1 MLEMR
6 ILSKLFIGIFSFV
19 AIQSAFAV
27 GGLFV
32 NIDDITAGESSTLRI
47 SGLIAKENI
56 GLELVRPD
64 NTTIHFTKQAD
75 TNGVVSTKIYALH
88 IQKSGE
94 YALNILRTFGLKNKI
109 TEHFTVFPGAP
120 SAYKTK
126 VKLEDASIVA
136 DGETAARFVVSVK
149 DAYGNPIYSAPVRV
163 VSSRN
168 EDLVLYPKSSNK
180 YGEVRGTVKSKT
192 PGISTLSV
200 IVGDTVIYEKPE
212 IVFYLKNKGLNDVG
226 APDIGQF
233 LKAQLFEDTEYQ
245 EISYFSIEDLPSEVL
260 INKRYTFRV
269 IAKDEDGNI
278 VPNYF
283 GKVRFASSDNQ
294 STLPADYEFDE
305 VDQGAH
311 TFALS
316 IIFGSIGEHTLTVHD
331 TGDFRIAGEATVTVV
346 SGKNVIDNSDED
358 GITIL
363 TPLPGT
369 FRSSRV
375 TITGKAIGTQYI
387 KIEDGPTMLIEEL
400 EVDPGGEFV
409 YQTPALADGTHKF
422 RATSVDGELV
432 SEEVT
437 IQIDQSPPTV
447 MLVEIKPKKSMS
459 ENEAFTINVAS
470 DEPLSAASCV
480 LNEVK
485 TPLTLSGDKFVG
497 TFQAPN
503 KCGVYPISCTIADLL
518 GNELSEPNAEVLE
531 VCASNSNNKVAP
543 TAITNLSA
551 TAGEEKVTLFW
562 SPAKD
567 DRGVAQYRIIY
578 GTAKTSM
585 NQVNVTPDNRT
596 QWYVD
601 GLEKGRKYFF
611 QVFALDADGQASV
624 GSNIVEAM
632 TLGESIHNSAPKNTP
647 TSGGNHWIPAGMALI
662 IGGIFFIITRRRV

>member
-1 MLEMR
+1 MR
-6 ILSKLFIGIFSFV
+6 IFSKLFTGIVGFLMTQYV
-19 AIQSAFAV
+19 FAA

-32 NIDDITAGESSTLRI
+32 NVDDIVAGESGVVRI
-47 SGLIAKENI
+47 TGTIPNEDI
-56 GLELVRPD
+56 GLELIRPD
-64 NTTIHFTKQAD
+64 HSSIHFTKKANEDGILNAKLYSLHLQSSGTYELKISRAFGT
-75 TNGVVSTKIYALH
+75 TNEI
-88 IQKSGE
+88 I
-94 YALNILRTFGLKNKI
+94 
-109 TEHFTVFPGAP
+109 EHFNVLPGGS

-126 VKLEDASIVA
+126 VVLEDASIAA
-136 DGETAARFVVSVK
+136 DGESVGRFVIEVR
-149 DAYGNPIYSAPVRV
+149 DAYGNPVVGASVRV

-168 EDLVLYPKSSNK
+168 EDLVLYPKVSNE
-180 YGEVRGTVKSKT
+180 YGEIRGTVKSKT

-200 IVGDTVIYEKPE
+200 LVGDTVVYEKPE
-212 IVFYLKNKGLNDVG
+212 IVFYLDRGGMQNVG
-226 APDIGQF
+226 APDFGQF

-245 EISYFSIEDLPSEVL
+245 EIAYFSIEDLPSEVL
-260 INKRYTFRV
+260 IDKRYTFRA
-269 IAKDEDGNI
+269 IAKDEDGNV
-278 VPNYF
+278 VPNYL

-294 STLPADYEFDE
+294 STLPADYDFDE
-305 VDQGAH
+305 IDQGAH

-346 SGKNVIDNSDED
+346 NGSNVINDDED
-358 GITIL
+358 EGITIL

-387 KIEDGPTMLIEEL
+387 KIEDGPTLLIEEL

-422 RATSVDGELV
+422 RASSVDGALI

-437 IQIDQSPPTV
+437 IRIDQSAPTV
-447 MLVEIKPKKSMS
+447 MLVEISPKKSMS
-459 ENEAFTINVAS
+459 EDEAFIISVAS

-480 LNEVK
+480 LNEIQ
-485 TPLTLSGDKFVG
+485 TPLALSGDKFVG

-503 KCGVYPISCTIADLL
+503 KCGVYPISCTITDLL
-518 GNELSEPNAEVLE
+518 GNELAEPNAEVLQ
-531 VCASNSNNKVAP
+531 VCASDNGNKTAP

-551 TAGEEKVTLFW
+551 KAGEKKVTLFW

-585 NQVNVTPDNRT
+585 SQISITPDNRT
-596 QWYVD
+596 QWYID
-601 GLEKGRKYFF
+601 GLETGRKYFF
-611 QVFALDADGQASV
+611 QVFALDRDGQASV
-624 GSNIVEAM
+624 GSNIVQAT
-632 TLGESIHNSAPKNTP
+632 TLGDSIHNSAPKSTP
-647 TSGGNHWIPAGMALI
+647 TSGGNHWLPAGIALFV
-662 IGGIFFIITRRRV
+662 GAIFFMMVRRRA